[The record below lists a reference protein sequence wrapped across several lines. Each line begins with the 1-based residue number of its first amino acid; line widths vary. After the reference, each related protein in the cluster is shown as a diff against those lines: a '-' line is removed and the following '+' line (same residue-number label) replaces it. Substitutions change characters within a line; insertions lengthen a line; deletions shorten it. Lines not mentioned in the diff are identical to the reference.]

1 VAKGP
6 FLGRRRAPRLATER
20 SKSLTIG
27 PLAHAPAAREAP
39 NCLKRRPIS
48 RWHDIRREGGIEI
61 VLTVPGGIVKVLS
74 ALLVLVAI
82 VVGCVLLIPIVGLAL
97 AVSIPLGALFIWLL
111 PILIIA
117 TSDKTTGGE
126 KLAWILAIIFLSWFA
141 WIFYFLLAPIKERD
155 DYRRYRY
162 Y

>member
-1 VAKGP
+1 V
-6 FLGRRRAPRLATER
+6 F
-20 SKSLTIG
+20 
-27 PLAHAPAAREAP
+27 
-39 NCLKRRPIS
+39 
-48 RWHDIRREGGIEI
+48 I
-61 VLTVPGGIVKVLS
+61 VSGGIVKVLS

-82 VVGCVLLIPIVGLAL
+82 VVGCALLIPIVGLAL